1 MAEETTANPTPQTP
15 PPSNGVTHATQH
27 LDEKLVPSF
36 RLEQELM
43 AKRELTEAHQST
55 AQELASL
62 RAQLEKANSELAST
76 KRNHSQEMQLIQA
89 GFNAPSVRRFF
100 RREYQAAV
108 AEMPADK
115 RPEFGT
121 WLDANKEDPLYS
133 VHFQQRGVTTAA
145 AEAATEQAPTAT
157 GGESAN
163 LLQAIQAALTSNP
176 NAGAGQPADNTATDF
191 TDPGEIRKLRAK
203 NAGQLGSNKDAIK
216 AQLRARGL
224 IK

>member
-15 PPSNGVTHATQH
+15 PPSNGVTHNVQH
-27 LDEKLVPSF
+27 VAETTVPSF

-43 AKRELTEAHQST
+43 AKRELTEANQS
-55 AQELASL
+55 ASQELAAL
-62 RAQLEKANSELAST
+62 RAQLEKATSELAST
-76 KRNHSQEMQLIQA
+76 KRNHSQEMHLIQA

-115 RPEFGT
+115 RPEFAT

-133 VHFQQRGVTTAA
+133 VHFQQRGVTNAA
-145 AEAATEQAPTAT
+145 VEAATEAAPTAT
-157 GGESAN
+157 STESAN

-191 TDPGEIRKLRAK
+191 TDAAELRKIRAK
-203 NAGQLGSNKDAIK
+203 NGGQLGNNKDAIK

>member
-1 MAEETTANPTPQTP
+1 MAEETTANPTPLTP
-15 PPSNGVTHATQH
+15 PPSNGVTHNVQH
-27 LDEKLVPSF
+27 VPETTVPSF

-43 AKRELTEAHQST
+43 AKRELTEANQS
-55 AQELASL
+55 ASQELASL
-62 RAQLEKANSELAST
+62 RAQLEKANSELSST
-76 KRNHSQEMQLIQA
+76 KRNHSQEMHLIEQ
-89 GFNAPSVRRFF
+89 GFKAPSVRRFF

-108 AEMPADK
+108 AELPSDN
-115 RPEFGT
+115 RPGFDA
-121 WLDANKEDPLYS
+121 WLAANKEDPLYS
-133 VHFQQRGVTTAA
+133 VHFEQRGVTTAA
-145 AEAATEQAPTAT
+145 AEAASEAAPQAT

-176 NAGAGQPADNTATDF
+176 NAGAGQPAENTATDF